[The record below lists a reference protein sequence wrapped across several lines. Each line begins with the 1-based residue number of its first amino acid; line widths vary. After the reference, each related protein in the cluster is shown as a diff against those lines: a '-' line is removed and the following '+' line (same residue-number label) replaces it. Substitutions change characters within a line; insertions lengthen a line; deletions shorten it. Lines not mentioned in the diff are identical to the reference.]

1 VGSSIDGLV
10 SGLNTT
16 QIIQQ
21 LMAVERLPEQQ
32 LTQSKTDSQNR
43 ASLLQSL
50 NSLVSSL
57 RTAATAFAPDSVLT
71 KSAWVS
77 TSATSSNSASVSAIA
92 DSTAVPGS
100 ATFTVTQI
108 ASAGS
113 AVSSGSVSSTTTP
126 VATGPITVSKG
137 LDAVGFASIDGGLS
151 QDSTH
156 TFAVTAINGGA
167 NFSIV
172 VDGQTNGAVTVPA
185 STTGPLTLTGA
196 NGDAIAVTV
205 GTLHEGTASTSSVS
219 VGSGSLTDIAKAI
232 SASGVGVQATVVG
245 VSSSAYKLQLSST
258 TTGSASDI
266 TINSGAFDKAPSLGN
281 MVTLGAGSDTVLHVG
296 PVNGGFDVTSP
307 STSVTS
313 LLPGVTISV
322 LKADPNTPVTVSVAT
337 DTAGI
342 ADKMKALVDAANA
355 VNAFVGSK
363 SGYDATSKASGPLA
377 GLSMLRGLQQQ
388 IANAAMGSTTS
399 TPSADGVM
407 LERDGTI
414 SFDRAKFLDAYAK
427 NPSAVQATMT
437 TMAQALY
444 DQSKAAADPVSGYIT
459 AQIKS
464 QQDAVTRYTADIAD
478 FEDRM
483 TLKQQ
488 GLERQFAALE
498 TALGQMQSQGQWL
511 SGQLGQLSSGSA
523 SGN

>member
-1 VGSSIDGLV
+1 
-10 SGLNTT
+10 
-16 QIIQQ
+16 
-21 LMAVERLPEQQ
+21 
-32 LTQSKTDSQNR
+32 
-43 ASLLQSL
+43 
-50 NSLVSSL
+50 
-57 RTAATAFAPDSVLT
+57 
-71 KSAWVS
+71 
-77 TSATSSNSASVSAIA
+77 
-92 DSTAVPGS
+92 
-100 ATFTVTQI
+100 
-108 ASAGS
+108 
-113 AVSSGSVSSTTTP
+113 

-137 LDAVGFASIDGGLS
+137 LDAVGFASVDSGLS
-151 QDSTH
+151 KDSTH
-156 TFAVTAINGGA
+156 TFAVTAINGGTD
-167 NFSIV
+167 FSIV
-172 VDGQTNGAVTVPA
+172 VDGQTNSAVTVPA
-185 STTGPLTLTGA
+185 STTGQMTFTGS
-196 NGDAIAVTV
+196 NGDAISVTV
-205 GTLHEGTASTSSVS
+205 GTLHESTASTSSVS
-219 VGSGSLTDIAKAI
+219 VGTGSLTDIAKAI
-232 SASGVGVQATVVG
+232 SASAVGVQATVVG

-266 TINSGAFDKAPSLGN
+266 TINSGAFDLAPALGN
-281 MVTLGAGSDTVLHVG
+281 MVTLNGGSDTVLHVG
-296 PVNGGFDVTSP
+296 GTSAAAYDVTS
-307 STSVTS
+307 SSADVTT
-313 LLPGVTISV
+313 LLPGVTISA
-322 LKADPNTPVTVSVAT
+322 LKADPNAPVTVSVAT
-337 DTAGI
+337 DTGGI

-355 VNAFVGSK
+355 VNAFVSSK
-363 SGYDATSKASGPLA
+363 SGYDATSKTSGPLA

-407 LERDGTI
+407 VQRDGTI

-464 QQDAVTRYTADIAD
+464 QQDAVTRYTADISD